1 MRIFSDRHYVWFCF
15 TMGVELRVNA
25 YQRPKPERG
34 ECESILTIW
43 LWVPYGSIGGNFF
56 PTLSNEV
63 FGLGVI

>member
-1 MRIFSDRHYVWFCF
+1 
-15 TMGVELRVNA
+15 MGVELRVNA